1 MKKLNTKKMI
11 AQRGG
16 LMIEALAMLGLI
28 AVVTPTMYKKSA
40 ERTLE
45 VEDINTATTMRTYL
59 DAAEAYVNN
68 NYASLMTESGTDKEI
83 TLADYKQYLPYGYQD
98 KQLYD
103 FGEPKV
109 KIHKDGMNLTAFVTF
124 PAKEAGGLGK
134 ERTSRIASLI
144 GSNGGYV
151 TLDEEAEVE
160 EGEEQPNKARGVGG
174 IWTLKGGE
182 YDNIVGDVHQNSI
195 VMASAGVINDIN
207 GDELESDKYLSRI
220 PEGSGRTP
228 DYRNTMRTD
237 IYMGG
242 MGDNETLDGY
252 GTASHSIRNISS
264 LIVGAE
270 KASETTNSEGITEE
284 DAYGLYISDGAAN
297 KNAFIAGTLEAVKE
311 GDQPMFKVD
320 TDNLT
325 YGDLVGSEDPSYSF
339 VVSRA
344 GNIENYGSL
353 DLAKNP
359 MNSDVKI
366 GTLGYHNHHNE
377 HAGASDTYVNGA
389 TTENYYFRGR
399 NIGVA
404 PRSETVASNQDIAS
418 MMNESRFAVGSDG
431 VDLSAEYNISGMN
444 DLGTRVMIEGG
455 SNVKG
460 TYDEEGNLI
469 PSSEIKYTSAPKFPV
484 AVGSN
489 MVVDGVL
496 AARQMDAQHVRMATL
511 SAGSENIDDPS
522 SGKWLNVNANG
533 VKIGKTVEDSANGAY
548 FSDNKIQIGTDW
560 NNSGSSEDTY
570 DTLKTNTGAYLVMG
584 ANVKNTDPETGITT
598 YSATGGRILMG
609 NGAMQMALIDES
621 DSETGA
627 FGNGNLIV
635 GGVVRD
641 DGSKTDDAK
650 VVTRFEGGN
659 VHLQDANLNVNRLNT
674 EGNVKPVFS
683 VRGNSSQ
690 TTSGYDETTNGS
702 DRNYDV
708 AVHGKMLVTSEEV
721 IEGDEKKKVKY
732 LSVGTDSILGNET
745 DHDDTAMVRIMNA
758 KIGDDVDDNLKTNI
772 VTIEPQKQT
781 YSQRKSDGTFVI
793 FSKQVDD
800 GRIYMR
806 KGLIEVTNP
815 GGDTVNS
822 DLEPDDA
829 SGSVVARRLV
839 ANNSKQFSNDISF
852 VHTSKDGTDET
863 PADNFRAEKNSGSQN
878 LYDTYMVNPAYTSVM
893 NDIKLASRGGARLSD
908 ILPDF
913 ITKGIY
919 IVTNSYKEKSGDL
932 NTSSNYESATDSQ
945 YRSAF
950 MGMVGQPAC
959 PPGYARVITVNPVSF
974 PVGGTIAYRIADNE
988 YETTQKVD
996 VVEGKVDLPKSVV
1009 LNDQLHSVT
1018 LETDTHWKI
1027 LMGYP
1032 YRYSA
1037 SGEVDSDTRTLE
1049 KNNNKDKT
1057 VTYWNLVPI
1066 TSTSIAGYATTYCYF
1081 DRVGVLDG
1089 YRYTGQHYDDKV
1101 DPNKGY
1107 SSSALPDDADG
1118 RKQNLNDPQLKY
1130 DEVW

>member
-83 TLADYKQYLPYGYQD
+83 ALADYKQYLPYGYQD

-151 TLDEEAEVE
+151 TSDEEAEVG
-160 EGEEQPNKARGVGG
+160 EGEERPNKARGVGG

-182 YDNIVGDVHQNSI
+182 YNNIVGTDVHQNSI
-195 VMASAGVINDIN
+195 VMASASVINDIN

-220 PEGSGRTP
+220 PEGSGRKP

-252 GTASHSIRNISS
+252 GTDSHSIRNISS

-270 KASETTNSEGITEE
+270 KASVTSSTNPETGDTTETE
-284 DAYGLYISDGAAN
+284 DQYGLYISDGAAN

-320 TDNLT
+320 DQKLA

-339 VVSRA
+339 LVSHK

-353 DLAKNP
+353 DLAKDPSN
-359 MNSDVKI
+359 NEVKI
-366 GTLGYHNHHNE
+366 GTLGHRTVLQ
-377 HAGASDTYVNGA
+377 GADTYVNGNKDD
-389 TTENYYFRGR
+389 NYYFKGSRLGSVK
-399 NIGVA
+399 IA
-404 PRSETVASNQDIAS
+404 TETVSDQNVASI
-418 MMNESRFAVGSDG
+418 MNESRFAVGSDA
-431 VDLSAEYNISGMN
+431 VDLSNDYKISGMN

-455 SNVKG
+455 SDVKG
-460 TYDEEGNLI
+460 PFVTPDTVDEDGNET
-469 PSSEIKYTSAPKFPV
+469 SSSKIKYNNTSNLKFPV

-489 MVVDGVL
+489 MVVDGLL
-496 AARQMDAQHVRMATL
+496 AARQVDAQHMRLATL
-511 SAGSENIDDPS
+511 SAGSDNIDDDP
-522 SGKWLNVNANG
+522 SGKWLKVNEDG
-533 VKIGKTVEDSANGAY
+533 VKIGKTNGDSNNGAN
-548 FSDNKIQIGTDW
+548 FSDSSIQIGTDW
-560 NNSGSSEDTY
+560 NNSGSSEDTP
-570 DTLKTNTGAYLVMG
+570 DTLKTNTGAYLVMD
-584 ANVKNTDPETGITT
+584 ANKGVENTDPETGNTT

-609 NGAMQMALIDES
+609 NGAMQMELIDKSES
-621 DSETGA
+621 GDY
-627 FGNGNLIV
+627 GNGNLIV
-635 GGVVRD
+635 RGVVRD

-690 TTSGYDETTNGS
+690 TTSGYDENTNGS

-708 AVHGKMLVTSEEV
+708 AVHGKMLVTGNEDDFRS
-721 IEGDEKKKVKY
+721 DVKY
-732 LSVGTDSILGNET
+732 LSVGGRDTRFVDPYTTEYAAGQNDALVSIVYDGSSDADKGN
-745 DHDDTAMVRIMNA
+745 I
-758 KIGDDVDDNLKTNI
+758 L
-772 VTIEPQKQT
+772 TINPEKVSVPGGI
-781 YSQRKSDGTFVI
+781 DGTVE
-793 FSKQVDD
+793 SHPYDD

-806 KGLIEVTNP
+806 KGLIEATN
-815 GGDTVNS
+815 NS
-822 DLEPDDA
+822 NDSNKDLTEA
-829 SGSVVARRLV
+829 SGVMMASRFV
-839 ANNSKQFSNDISF
+839 ANNPNKKYSDDVTFSDTYNQDRKTKNGINDKEEI
-852 VHTSKDGTDET
+852 
-863 PADNFRAEKNSGSQN
+863 NY
-878 LYDTYMVNPAYTSVM
+878 YDTYMVNPAYTSVM

-919 IVTNSYKEKSGDL
+919 LVTNSYQETSEGDKDLLKMTNESRSASGSE
-932 NTSSNYESATDSQ
+932 N
-945 YRSAF
+945 RSAF
-950 MGMVGQPAC
+950 LGEVGAPAC
-959 PPGYARVITVNPVSF
+959 PPGYARVITVTPHSF
-974 PVGGTIAYRIADNE
+974 PVGGTVA
-988 YETTQKVD
+988 
-996 VVEGKVDLPKSVV
+996 
-1009 LNDQLHSVT
+1009 
-1018 LETDTHWKI
+1018 
-1027 LMGYP
+1027 
-1032 YRYSA
+1032 
-1037 SGEVDSDTRTLE
+1037 
-1049 KNNNKDKT
+1049 
-1057 VTYWNLVPI
+1057 
-1066 TSTSIAGYATTYCYF
+1066 
-1081 DRVGVLDG
+1081 
-1089 YRYTGQHYDDKV
+1089 
-1101 DPNKGY
+1101 
-1107 SSSALPDDADG
+1107 
-1118 RKQNLNDPQLKY
+1118 
-1130 DEVW
+1130 